1 VLVKKYKLDNVTQMT
16 YNGQLATFLADPT
29 AVFQCFVSEEPV
41 AARKQGADVGYLR
54 IVDSGYNPYQGL
66 MGTTEQTI
74 KEKPEL
80 VQAFVTATLAG
91 WKAYLRDPKPTL
103 EAIKAANK
111 DYDTALGAQAAE
123 VEKSLVLGPSND
135 PNVMGTMTEQRFKE
149 LHDQLRD
156 VNILKANVDYKAV
169 YNSSF
174 IETAQSAA

>member
-1 VLVKKYKLDNVTQMT
+1 
-16 YNGQLATFLADPT
+16 
-29 AVFQCFVSEEPV
+29 
-41 AARKQGADVGYLR
+41 
-54 IVDSGYNPYQGL
+54 
-66 MGTTEQTI
+66 
-74 KEKPEL
+74 L

-111 DYDTALGAQAAE
+111 DYDTALGAHAAE